1 MSPPCILS
9 NLNLPIILQ
18 MDPTYPLVPIAN
30 FLACILVLA
39 SMSKGMFQ
47 SWNVGACSFAIWVT
61 TISFTTA
68 VDSII
73 WADNVDNLA
82 PVWCDISES
91 SRADYV
97 VVHTNDVIVSRLQVG
112 SNAGISVASLV
123 IVQRL
128 SAIIHLRD
136 PIPDDKRV

>member
-1 MSPPCILS
+1 MSPPHILS
-9 NLNLPIILQ
+9 NLKLPIILQ
-18 MDPTYPLVPIAN
+18 MDPTYPLIPIVN

-68 VDSII
+68 VDSIL
-73 WADNVDNLA
+73 WADNVENLA
-82 PVWCDISES
+82 PVWCDISEFS
-91 SRADYV
+91 DYV

-112 SNAGISVASLV
+112 SNTGISVASLV
-123 IVQRL
+123 IIQRL

-136 PIPDDKRV
+136 PIPDNKRV